1 MPGDRNEDSATDD
14 AAPTAIEADLS
25 TLEQLVAR
33 LTPGEPARI
42 ALWLARLEAVL
53 ARDGLQ
59 DAERT
64 QLDDI
69 VARLRELESQSSRLA
84 AH

>member
-1 MPGDRNEDSATDD
+1 MPGDRNEDPATDD

-53 ARDGLQ
+53 ARGGLQ